1 MCVFPLQLL
10 LDYDQLS
17 KQARKMLPFSSP
29 NKLETLIVSRAD
41 SASPSVLEQVLKRLS
56 KSSLLR
62 LVLGVR
68 SDRTTVQRLASRW
81 FGEEPAVFV
90 PNVGQVRAWG
100 SKVEV
105 HFIKSGSYVSYN
117 HKTKEASA
125 DWSLLSRLS
134 KATQLLER
142 IGNFLVDLDVPTRTA
157 LVLLFSQFPQSMKD
171 PKLESLQQSWNEN
184 TKPIEWFVETHGIK
198 VQDMASPQLPVVTF
212 SHDKDQ
218 VLELN
223 EELTTQV
230 SQETVLDRRLSDGQ
244 DRLLCHA
251 VRLSDRLRNN
261 DSATRELWPY
271 LCSLC
276 PAVLRLVVG
285 MPVLLLVNLSKDV
298 EHDQGLVA
306 GSWGTVV
313 SFESGRN
320 PEVCFVS
327 SRGENRVLV
336 LEPVTV
342 RYVLG
347 LVATSDAWYEL
358 KQYPIAPAFVLH
370 ESLLS
375 VCPIRN
381 SLAVWTR
388 SPRND
393 EKDFVFKLKGLVH
406 GTIKTVCH

>member
-1 MCVFPLQLL
+1 
-10 LDYDQLS
+10 
-17 KQARKMLPFSSP
+17 
-29 NKLETLIVSRAD
+29 
-41 SASPSVLEQVLKRLS
+41 
-56 KSSLLR
+56 
-62 LVLGVR
+62 
-68 SDRTTVQRLASRW
+68 
-81 FGEEPAVFV
+81 
-90 PNVGQVRAWG
+90 
-100 SKVEV
+100 
-105 HFIKSGSYVSYN
+105 
-117 HKTKEASA
+117 
-125 DWSLLSRLS
+125 
-134 KATQLLER
+134 
-142 IGNFLVDLDVPTRTA
+142 
-157 LVLLFSQFPQSMKD
+157 
-171 PKLESLQQSWNEN
+171 
-184 TKPIEWFVETHGIK
+184 
-198 VQDMASPQLPVVTF
+198 
-212 SHDKDQ
+212 
-218 VLELN
+218 
-223 EELTTQV
+223 
-230 SQETVLDRRLSDGQ
+230 
-244 DRLLCHA
+244 
-251 VRLSDRLRNN
+251 
-261 DSATRELWPY
+261 
-271 LCSLC
+271 LC

-306 GSWGTVV
+306 GSWGSVV